1 MDQSIGLPNNPA
13 TAPSSLPV
21 TGRAGGPASSDPERA
36 KLKKA
41 ATEFE
46 SFFLYYM
53 LKSMRQSVPKS
64 GLLDSRHSDTYLS
77 MMDQEVANL
86 AAKRG
91 GFGLAQAIE
100 KQLLPRVS
108 ISDSSISLEQPITG
122 PEKEGLVYEH
132 IR

>member
-1 MDQSIGLPNNPA
+1 MDQVLGPVNSPA
-13 TAPSSLPV
+13 NAPSPLSV

-53 LKSMRQSVPKS
+53 LKTMRQSVPKA
-64 GLLDSRHSDTYLS
+64 GLLDSRHADTYLGL
-77 MMDQEVANL
+77 MDQEVARL
-86 AAKRG
+86 AAERG
-91 GFGLAQAIE
+91 GFGLAQSIE
-100 KQLLPRVS
+100 KQLLPQVVTGA
-108 ISDSSISLEQPITG
+108 SSIAAERPING
-122 PEKEGLVYEH
+122 PEKEELAHEH